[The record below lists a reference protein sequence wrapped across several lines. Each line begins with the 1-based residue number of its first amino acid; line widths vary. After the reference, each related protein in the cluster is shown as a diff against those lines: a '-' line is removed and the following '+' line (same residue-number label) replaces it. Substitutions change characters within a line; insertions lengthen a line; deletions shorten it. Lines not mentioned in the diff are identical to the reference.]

1 MELVLSATD
10 LDPLPERKSVS
21 NVIQPEGILNSNYK
35 QVVKENFKSN
45 SSQSIF
51 GIRQRIK
58 SRRYQFTPGIDVIL
72 KVSVFVIALAVIF

>member
-10 LDPLPERKSVS
+10 LDPLPERKSEL
-21 NVIQPEGILNSNYK
+21 NVTRPEGILNSNYK
-35 QVVKENFKSN
+35 KVVKCNFDSN

-72 KVSVFVIALAVIF
+72 KVSVFVIALAVMF